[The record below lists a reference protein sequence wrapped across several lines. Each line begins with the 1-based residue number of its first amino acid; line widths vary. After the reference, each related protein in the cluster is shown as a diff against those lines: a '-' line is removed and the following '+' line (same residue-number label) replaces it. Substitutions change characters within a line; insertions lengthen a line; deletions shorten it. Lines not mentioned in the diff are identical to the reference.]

1 MSIYINK
8 KKIIDETD
16 WQNTNAGTNLV
27 KDVQILDSRSQPTG
41 IGTIKDFTG
50 VAQPNNDWNFWEI
63 PLNISFKRNDV
74 FTVSAFA
81 TLTGPKAAD
90 GLYEVTIFNQDTSA
104 SYDPTAD
111 TVFLKSGQRSSKT
124 IKVNADSDPNK
135 PPMLVIYS
143 GKRGS
148 TAGNT
153 IHVQNIKLERGSVAT
168 QWSPAPEDLVLKS
181 EFDSLKEKVDSLTK
195 SVNGGGN
202 SSPTN

>member
-1 MSIYINK
+1 MGIFINK

-16 WQNTNAGTNLV
+16 WQNTNSGTNLV
-27 KDVQILDSRSQPTG
+27 KDVQVLNLLDQPAG
-41 IGTIKDFTG
+41 IGTTVDFTG
-50 VAQPNNDWNFWEI
+50 VAQPNNDWTFWKI

-81 TLTGPKAAD
+81 TLTGPKVAD
-90 GLYEVTIFNQDTSA
+90 GLYEITIYNQDTSTC
-104 SYDPTAD
+104 YDPTSD

-135 PPMLVIYS
+135 PPVLLVYS
-143 GKRGS
+143 GKVGS

-153 IHVQNIKLERGSVAT
+153 IHVQNIKLEHGSVAT

-181 EFDSLKEKVDSLTK
+181 EFDSLKEKLDSLTK
-195 SVNGGGN
+195 SVNGGGKD
-202 SSPTN
+202 